1 MTRDSGLGTR
11 VAALALAM
19 MLPGAAQPLPA
30 QESGRTHLVIIS
42 GLGGEPKY
50 SDAFYQAAVAMSDA
64 ARTRFGVP
72 DSSVI
77 VLAENPARDR
87 ARIRGPSTKAN
98 IEQTLAALASRV
110 RPGDQLFILV
120 IGHGSAQG
128 EDARVSVPGP
138 DITAADFARL
148 LKRFAA
154 QKVAFVNAA
163 SASGDF
169 VRALSG
175 ANRAV
180 VTATKS
186 GMERNETVF
195 GRFFVQAFADDVAD
209 VDKDGRVSLLEAFT
223 YARREV
229 ARTYE
234 EGGRLLT
241 EHAQL
246 DDNGDG
252 VGSAEPDGRADG
264 ALARS
269 FFLTG
274 HSAAA
279 LASSDPRVA
288 SLQAE
293 RRELESKIAALRA
306 RKASMDSTAYEQE
319 LEKLLVALA
328 QKNQAIR
335 AAEGGK
341 P

>member
-1 MTRDSGLGTR
+1 VVNLLL
-11 VAALALAM
+11 AAAPARSQDA
-19 MLPGAAQPLPA
+19 GA
-30 QESGRTHLVIIS
+30 RTYVLIIS

-50 SDAFYQAAVAMSDA
+50 SDAFYQEAVAMADA

-72 DSSVI
+72 DSSI
-77 VLAENPARDR
+77 IYLAENPARDP
-87 ARIRGPSTKAN
+87 ARIRGTSTKAN
-98 IEQTLAALASRV
+98 IEQTLAALAARV

-128 EDARVSVPGP
+128 DEARVSLPGP

-154 QKVAFVNAA
+154 QRVAFVNAA
-163 SASGDF
+163 SASGGF
-169 VRALSG
+169 LPALSG
-175 ANRAV
+175 PNRAI
-180 VTATKS
+180 VTSTKS
-186 GMERNETVF
+186 GMERNESIF
-195 GRFFVQAFADDVAD
+195 ARYFVQAFADNVAD
-209 VDKDGRVSLLEAFT
+209 VDKDGRVSLLEAYT

-229 ARTYE
+229 ARAYE
-234 EGGRLLT
+234 ADSRLLT

-252 VGSAEPDGRADG
+252 VGSAEPDGRGDG
-264 ALARS
+264 ALART
-269 FFLTG
+269 FFLSG
-274 HSAAA
+274 GARAVAA
-279 LASSDPRVA
+279 SNDPRLA
-288 SLQAE
+288 PLYSE
-293 RRELESKIAALRA
+293 RRDLESKIAALRA

-328 QKNQAIR
+328 QTNQAIR

>member
-1 MTRDSGLGTR
+1 M
-11 VAALALAM
+11 
-19 MLPGAAQPLPA
+19 
-30 QESGRTHLVIIS
+30 IIS

-50 SDAFYQAAVAMSDA
+50 SDAFYQAGAAMSDA

-72 DSSVI
+72 DSSV
-77 VLAENPARDR
+77 VYLAENPTRDR

-98 IEQTLAALASRV
+98 IEQTLAALAGRA
-110 RPGDQLFILV
+110 RPGDQLFVLV

-128 EDARVSVPGP
+128 DEARVSLPGP
-138 DITAADFARL
+138 DMTAADFARL

-154 QKVAFVNAA
+154 QRVAFVNAA

-195 GRFFVQAFADDVAD
+195 ARYFVQAFADNVAD

-229 ARTYE
+229 ARAYE

-252 VGSAEPDGRADG
+252 VGSADPDGRSDG
-264 ALARS
+264 ALARTL
-269 FFLTG
+269 FLTG
-274 HSAAA
+274 GPAVAAA
-279 LASSDPRVA
+279 NDPRLA
-288 SLQAE
+288 PLHAE

-306 RKASMDSTAYEQE
+306 RKASMDSTAYERE

-335 AAEGGK
+335 AEGAK